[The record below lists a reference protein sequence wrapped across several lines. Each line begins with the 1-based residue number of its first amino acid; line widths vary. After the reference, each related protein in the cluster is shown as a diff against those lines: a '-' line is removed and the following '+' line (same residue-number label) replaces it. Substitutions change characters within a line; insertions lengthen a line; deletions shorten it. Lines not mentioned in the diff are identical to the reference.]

1 MTFVKFITGTIL
13 FYSLACLNLL
23 VIYLRKI
30 IKHSVTLFEYGSFFY
45 VSLSNLKAINHMEMY
60 YIRMNAIHHCWMKT
74 SIQIG
79 QLTLVIWKG
88 YTNLKRI
95 SRHITFRIMPNH
107 SKLMWSDVHGIIS
120 ILCWQWG
127 CRRRREDWH
136 ELNICIHES
145 MFNRPSFSHDTNFS
159 ENVQYD
165 QILILN
171 RTLLCK
177 FSQALFL

>member
-1 MTFVKFITGTIL
+1 MQ
-13 FYSLACLNLL
+13 S
-23 VIYLRKI
+23 
-30 IKHSVTLFEYGSFFY
+30 
-45 VSLSNLKAINHMEMY
+45 
-60 YIRMNAIHHCWMKT
+60 
-74 SIQIG
+74 SIVEWKPQYKSDLEK
-79 QLTLVIWKG
+79 LTLVIWKG
-88 YTNLKRI
+88 YTNLNRI
-95 SRHITFRIMPNH
+95 SRHITSRIMPNH

-136 ELNICIHES
+136 ELNICIHEL

-171 RTLLCK
+171 SILCY
-177 FSQALFL
+177 ANFLKRCFYKIEWNWIWIKLSNISLEPFDVLQL